1 MVVFLN
7 LTESTAFLYSVDV
20 FFKPVVILETIF
32 LVELGVN
39 SYSTNPSSCFSSIV
53 GMKHLLGCFPSV
65 VWHLSGAS
73 HFHFLSQKIN
83 FDWGV
88 DVKIDRLTVSY
99 LPSERT

>member
-1 MVVFLN
+1 MKKCQLF
-7 LTESTAFLYSVDV
+7 
-20 FFKPVVILETIF
+20 
-32 LVELGVN
+32 
-39 SYSTNPSSCFSSIV
+39 SSKLSSLCFSSIV

-99 LPSERT
+99 LPSQRT